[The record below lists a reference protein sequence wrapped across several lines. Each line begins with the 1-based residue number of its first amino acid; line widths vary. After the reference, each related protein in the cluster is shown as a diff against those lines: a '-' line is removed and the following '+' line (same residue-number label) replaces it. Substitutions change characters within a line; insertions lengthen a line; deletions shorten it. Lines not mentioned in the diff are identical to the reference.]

1 MMSYTDEWSEAAGEW
16 KKGSEDER
24 LNEET
29 QNSRQRV
36 NWKQRSITPMEKDDR
51 RGTGVLE
58 HWLLRCRKRCIAQLH
73 NQKVNNTTRILYS

>member
-36 NWKQRSITPMEKDDR
+36 NWKQRSITPIAKSTKKTEQTGPGEGR
-51 RGTGVLE
+51 SERNWSIGTL
-58 HWLLRCRKRCIAQLH
+58 ASPMSQTLH
-73 NQKVNNTTRILYS
+73 RTAA